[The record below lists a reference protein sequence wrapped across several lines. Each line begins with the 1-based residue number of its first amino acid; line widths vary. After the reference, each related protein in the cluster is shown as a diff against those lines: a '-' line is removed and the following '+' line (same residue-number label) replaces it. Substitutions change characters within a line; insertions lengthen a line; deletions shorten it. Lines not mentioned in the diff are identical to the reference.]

1 MYQSEMKEGFIED
14 YLRSRFVARTSLN
27 SLFKKTEPFEK
38 ENGKDCSQFNENEIL
53 KMYTEFNAKTI
64 YVLMNYNTILKAYC
78 AWKKYY
84 HKENTTNAYNNL
96 TIEMLKPCVPQN
108 SVMFLSR
115 EEITNIE
122 NQIYNWTDRAIIECL
137 WEGIS
142 GPSMIDLVSINQKMI
157 DTENK
162 ILYFPDGRLVKLTD
176 RLYDLLTKA
185 FDEKE
190 YVCYS
195 KDLMV
200 IKLNGENKLYKELE
214 NAHARDSND
223 KYFRWVYRKV
233 RNCRDHVGMPGLTMK
248 NIQTSGMYY
257 YLCRGIQETGLDLRS
272 FLKSEDGECLMDKY
286 GFQSKYRVDN
296 IYHHFQDYI

>member
-14 YLRSRFVARTSLN
+14 YLRSRFIARTSLN

-38 ENGKDCSQFNENEIL
+38 ENEKDCSQFNENEVL
-53 KMYTEFNAKTI
+53 KMYVEFNAKTV

-84 HKENTTNAYNNL
+84 HKEDTTNAYYNL
-96 TIEMLKPCVPQN
+96 TIEMLKSCVRPD
-108 SVMFLSR
+108 SVTFLSR

-142 GPSMIDLVSINQKMI
+142 GPSMIDLVSINEDMV
-157 DTENK
+157 DYERNV
-162 ILYFPDGRLVKLTD
+162 LNFPDGRSVELTD
-176 RLYDLLTKA
+176 RLCNLLIRT
-185 FDEKE
+185 FSEEE

-195 KDLMV
+195 KNLKV
-200 IKLNGENKLYKELE
+200 VKLIGGKGLYKELE
-214 NAHARDSND
+214 NAHAPDSND

-233 RNCRDHVGMPGLTMK
+233 RNCRDHVGMPRLTMK

-257 YLCRGIQETGLDLRS
+257 YLCQGMQETGLDLRN
-272 FLKSEDGECLMDKY
+272 FLKSGNGERLMDKY
-286 GFQSKYRVDN
+286 GFKSKYRVDN
-296 IYHHFQDYI
+296 VYHHFQDYI